1 MGTDCAPFVANLVLY
16 KMERDWI
23 HKKLANNEYEKLA
36 HFRYAK
42 RYIDD
47 LLLVN
52 NRNQIELA
60 KDEIYGADLVL
71 KRTNPNN
78 DKGGN
83 FLDTQLDVVS
93 GRINRRIYDKRDE
106 FNFEI
111 VKFPSFPSNV
121 PFGNAHNLLSAQ
133 LTRFARI
140 SYFVDDF
147 FRRTKQLTRDC

>member
-1 MGTDCAPFVANLVLY
+1 MRFRMGRYMEQDKAPAGVLFDNASVKSLFRILMQNIFVKVGQKIFRQRLGIPMGTDCAPFVANLVLY

-60 KDEIYGADLVL
+60 KDEIYG
-71 KRTNPNN
+71 
-78 DKGGN
+78 
-83 FLDTQLDVVS
+83 
-93 GRINRRIYDKRDE
+93 
-106 FNFEI
+106 
-111 VKFPSFPSNV
+111 
-121 PFGNAHNLLSAQ
+121 
-133 LTRFARI
+133 
-140 SYFVDDF
+140 
-147 FRRTKQLTRDC
+147 